1 MQGPRR
7 GQGKPARSP
16 GRLSATGGVSVV
28 VPAYNVEDFVGEAL
42 ASIQVQTRPVTEI
55 LVVDDGSTDRT
66 AARLAVVAAKDGRIR
81 LLGCDHRGPS
91 AARNIALAAATQPVI
106 AFLDGDDVW
115 PREKIAQQMQRLAAK
130 DRPDVVSGH
139 IRRFLRLDPATL
151 MPAPSRFADMAH
163 VNLGACLF
171 RREVFEAIGPFD
183 ERLNFCEDVDLMF
196 RVRERGLKLAIM
208 REITLYYRIRPG
220 SLIQTREGQVQQ
232 KRAAMAALRL
242 TIGRRRRGGNQAGA
256 LPAFTSLIDK

>member
-1 MQGPRR
+1 MQGPRGR
-7 GQGKPARSP
+7 KVKPARSP
-16 GRLSATGGVSVV
+16 GRFSADCGISVV

-42 ASIQVQTRPVTEI
+42 ASIQAQTQPVKEI
-55 LVVDDGSTDRT
+55 LVVDDGSTDGT
-66 AARLAVVAAKDGRIR
+66 AARLAAMAAKDGRIR
-81 LLGCDHRGPS
+81 LLHSDHRGPS
-91 AARNIALAAATQPVI
+91 AARNIAVAAATQPVI
-106 AFLDGDDVW
+106 AFLDGDDAW
-115 PREKIAQQMQRLAAK
+115 PREKIAQQMQRLAAA

-139 IRRFLRLDPATL
+139 IRRFRRLDPATL
-151 MPAPSRFADMAH
+151 MPAPSQFADMTH

-196 RVRERGLKLAIM
+196 RVREQGLELAIM

-220 SLIQTREGQVQQ
+220 SLIQTQEGQVQQ
-232 KRAAMAALRL
+232 KLAAMAALRL
-242 TIGRRRRGGNQAGA
+242 TIGRRRRGGSRADA